1 MLGFIEGLGI
11 SKVGSGLKVSKDILP
26 KAWESMLDSATF
38 IPVIVKSIERF
49 HDTSWHMEPNV
60 HEFFEMVYIKKG
72 HAVFEISGSSVEIGP
87 NNIIIIKPRQFH
99 KFEVKSQ
106 SGCEFIVLSFGF
118 ENKFENKFDNQ
129 FSEVSLEDFLN
140 FVNKKEWGAF
150 ISLKV
155 SHKNEI
161 INLLD
166 RILKERENPE
176 IGSEFLNYLLV
187 LELFVLISR
196 ALKMEW
202 ENSIKNKSPK
212 LKELIQASV
221 NYINNNYER
230 DISLT
235 DISKYVFLSSSYFTR
250 AFKEEMGVSPINY
263 LLTVRVERAKELLK
277 ETDAK
282 ISDIALSVGFS
293 NQQRFND
300 IFKKYTKK
308 TPLQYRKGFL

>member
-1 MLGFIEGLGI
+1 MSEN
-11 SKVGSGLKVSKDILP
+11 ILP
-26 KAWESMLDSATF
+26 KAWGSVLDSATF

-49 HDTSWHMEPNV
+49 HDTSWHMEPNS

-72 HAVFEISGSSVEIGP
+72 NAVFEISGSPVEIGP
-87 NNIIIIKPRQFH
+87 NNIIIIKPGQFH

-106 SGCEFIVLSFGF
+106 TGCEFIVLSFRL
-118 ENKFENKFDNQ
+118 ENKFDNQ
-129 FSEVSLEDFLN
+129 FSGVSLEDFLN

-161 INLLD
+161 INLLN
-166 RILKERENPE
+166 RILSERENPE

-212 LKELIQASV
+212 LKELIQAAV
-221 NYINNNYER
+221 NYIHNNYER
-230 DISLT
+230 DISLK

-250 AFKEEMGVSPINY
+250 AFKEEVGVSPINF
-263 LLTVRVERAKELLK
+263 LLTVRVDRAKELLRD
-277 ETDAK
+277 TDTK

-308 TPLQYRKGFL
+308 TPLQYRKQNR

>member
-1 MLGFIEGLGI
+1 MG
-11 SKVGSGLKVSKDILP
+11 KDILP
-26 KAWESMLDSATF
+26 KAWESVLESATF
-38 IPVIVKSIERF
+38 IPVIVKSIKRF
-49 HDTSWHMEPNV
+49 HDTSWHMEPNI

-72 HAVFEISGSSVEIGP
+72 NAVFEISGTSVEIGP
-87 NNIIIIKPRQFH
+87 NNIIIIKPRQYH

-106 SGCEFIVLSFGF
+106 AGCEFIVLNFG
-118 ENKFENKFDNQ
+118 FENKFDNQ
-129 FSEVSLEDFLN
+129 FAEVSLEDFLN
-140 FVNKKEWGAF
+140 FVNKKEWGRF

-161 INLLD
+161 INLLN

-212 LKELIQASV
+212 LKELIQAAV

-235 DISKYVFLSSSYFTR
+235 DISKYVFLSTSYFTR

-263 LLTVRVERAKELLK
+263 LLNVRVERAKELLR

-300 IFKKYTKK
+300 IFKKYTQK
-308 TPLQYRKGFL
+308 TPLQYRKSFC

>member
-1 MLGFIEGLGI
+1 MD
-11 SKVGSGLKVSKDILP
+11 KDILP
-26 KAWESMLDSATF
+26 KAWESVLGSATF

-60 HEFFEMVYIKKG
+60 HELFEMVYIKKG
-72 HAVFEISGSSVEIGP
+72 NAVFEISGTSVEIGP

-99 KFEVKSQ
+99 KFVVKSKT
-106 SGCEFIVLSFGF
+106 GCEFIVLNFG
-118 ENKFENKFDNQ
+118 FENKFDNQ
-129 FSEVSLEDFLN
+129 LAEVSLEDFLN

-161 INLLD
+161 INLLN

-212 LKELIQASV
+212 LKELIQAAV

-263 LLTVRVERAKELLK
+263 LLTVRIERAKELLR
-277 ETDAK
+277 ESDAK

-308 TPLQYRKGFL
+308 TPLQYRKSFL

>member
-1 MLGFIEGLGI
+1 MG
-11 SKVGSGLKVSKDILP
+11 KDILP
-26 KAWESMLDSATF
+26 KAWESVLESATF
-38 IPVIVKSIERF
+38 IPVIVKSIKRF
-49 HDTSWHMEPNV
+49 HDTSWHMEPNI
-60 HEFFEMVYIKKG
+60 HEFFEMVYVKKG
-72 HAVFEISGSSVEIGP
+72 NAVFEISGTSVEIGP
-87 NNIIIIKPRQFH
+87 NNIIIIKPRQYH

-106 SGCEFIVLSFGF
+106 AGCEFIVLNFG
-118 ENKFENKFDNQ
+118 FENKFDNQ
-129 FSEVSLEDFLN
+129 FAEVSLEDFLN
-140 FVNKKEWGAF
+140 FVNKKEWGRF

-161 INLLD
+161 INLLN

-212 LKELIQASV
+212 LKELIQAAV

-235 DISKYVFLSSSYFTR
+235 DISKYVFLSTSYFTR

-263 LLTVRVERAKELLK
+263 LLNVRVERAKELLR

-300 IFKKYTKK
+300 IFKK
-308 TPLQYRKGFL
+308 

>member
-1 MLGFIEGLGI
+1 MD
-11 SKVGSGLKVSKDILP
+11 KDILP
-26 KAWESMLDSATF
+26 KAWESVLGSATF

-60 HEFFEMVYIKKG
+60 HELFEMVYIKKG
-72 HAVFEISGSSVEIGP
+72 NAVFEISGTSVEIGP

-99 KFEVKSQ
+99 KFVVKSKT
-106 SGCEFIVLSFGF
+106 GCEFIVLNLG
-118 ENKFENKFDNQ
+118 FENKFDNQ
-129 FSEVSLEDFLN
+129 LAEVSLEDFLN

-161 INLLD
+161 INLLN

-212 LKELIQASV
+212 LKELIQAAV
-221 NYINNNYER
+221 NFINNNYER

-235 DISKYVFLSSSYFTR
+235 DISKYVFLSTSYFTR

-263 LLTVRVERAKELLK
+263 LLTVRVERAKELLR

-308 TPLQYRKGFL
+308 TPLQYRKSF

>member
-1 MLGFIEGLGI
+1 
-11 SKVGSGLKVSKDILP
+11 
-26 KAWESMLDSATF
+26 
-38 IPVIVKSIERF
+38 
-49 HDTSWHMEPNV
+49 
-60 HEFFEMVYIKKG
+60 
-72 HAVFEISGSSVEIGP
+72 
-87 NNIIIIKPRQFH
+87 
-99 KFEVKSQ
+99 
-106 SGCEFIVLSFGF
+106 F